1 MYIDALYGRLEVNCK
16 EASNVN
22 ISWTLIYPTH
32 PPPPFL
38 NKTLKIT
45 LPLISF
51 LHIRNIDSKNYVVF
65 KINKKISFSNIEKI
79 SGSNRCIDIFFKS
92 LIRKWRSLKYK
103 SNFYN
108 IWKANARVTLSF
120 QGLIAMLD
128 RTVYVIIILNLTL

>member
-22 ISWTLIYPTH
+22 ISLTLIY
-32 PPPPFL
+32 PPPFL
-38 NKTLKIT
+38 NKTQKIT

-51 LHIRNIDSKNYVVF
+51 LHIRNIDSKNYVVL
-65 KINKKISFSNIEKI
+65 KISKKISFNNIEKI
-79 SGSNRCIDIFFKS
+79 SGSNRCIDIFFLS

-108 IWKANARVTLSF
+108 YWKANARVTLSF
-120 QGLIAMLD
+120 QGLIVMLD